1 MLLSHKT
8 SIRLDAEQS
17 NIVGHM
23 CYAAYKLWN
32 VCNYERRNYKELG
45 FEKYP
50 DWYDQKARLKENMWF
65 KSLPSQTAQEVCKQV
80 DKSWKSFYVLVKSRG
95 IQNPQ
100 PPRFKQSGMV
110 IAYMQNAIVHR
121 AGSCSVR
128 LSLPKQL
135 KEYLKMSYDI
145 SENYL
150 YLENKIF
157 QNTDNIKQIKIYPP
171 DHKGIC
177 QMIVI
182 YEISDAEMMSDNGH
196 YLSIDLGLHNL
207 MTCYDS
213 DGRSFILGRKYL
225 EISHRYDKE
234 IARLQ
239 HQWGTCQAS
248 KGIKYPKPSKHLCK
262 VYEKKRNSIQDYLH
276 KVTRTL
282 VDYCVEHDIRTV
294 IIGDITNIRKD
305 NHLGKVTNQKLHA
318 LPYARLYGMLEYKLA
333 LCGII
338 LKKQTEGYTS
348 QCSPHA
354 PEVTKSYAKK
364 SNRMNRGLYKDQ
376 LCVYNA
382 DAVGAFNIMR
392 KYIAVSGKKKG
403 MSVIGLSSPEI
414 VKVAV

>member
-8 SIRLDAEQS
+8 CIRLDAIQS

-45 FEKYP
+45 FTKYP
-50 DWYDQKARLKENMWF
+50 DWYDQKARWKDSMWF
-65 KSLPSQTAQEVCKQV
+65 KSLPSQTAQEVCKQL
-80 DKSWKSFYVLVKSRG
+80 DKSWKSFYVLLKNHG

-100 PPRFKQSGMV
+100 PPRFKQKGMV
-110 IAYMQNAIVHR
+110 ITYMQNAIVHR
-121 AGSCSVR
+121 IGSCSVR

-135 KEYLKMSYDI
+135 KEYLKKSYDI
-145 SENYL
+145 GEDYL

-171 DHKGIC
+171 AQKGTC
-177 QMIVI
+177 QVIVI
-182 YEISDAEMMSDNGH
+182 YEISDVETMSDNGH

-239 HQWGTCQAS
+239 RQWGTCQAS

-262 VYEKKRNSIQDYLH
+262 VYEKKRNCIRDYLH

-364 SNRMNRGLYKDQ
+364 SNRTNRGLYKDQ
-376 LCVYNA
+376 LRVYNA

-392 KYIAVSGKKKG
+392 KYIAVSGMKKEL
-403 MSVIGLSSPEI
+403 SVIGLSSPEI
-414 VKVAV
+414 LKVAV